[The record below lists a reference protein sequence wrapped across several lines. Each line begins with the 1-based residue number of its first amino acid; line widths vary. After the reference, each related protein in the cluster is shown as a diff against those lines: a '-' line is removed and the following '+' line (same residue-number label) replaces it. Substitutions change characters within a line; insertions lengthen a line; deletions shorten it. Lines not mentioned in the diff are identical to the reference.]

1 MSQYFSKPYIAFEG
15 NVKVELDLSSYA
27 KKAEL
32 KKSAGVDTFKLAG
45 KSDLASLKAEVDKI
59 DVDKL
64 KTVPVDLSK
73 SSNVVKNEVVKKTV
87 YDKLVI
93 KVNNI
98 DTSELVL
105 KTKYDT
111 DKSDIEKKL
120 VMQTKRS
127 LILVGLFKKTDYHVK
142 IN

>member
-1 MSQYFSKPYIAFEG
+1 M
-15 NVKVELDLSSYA
+15 SSYA

-32 KKSAGVDTFKLAG
+32 KKSTGVDTFKLAG

-59 DVDKL
+59 DVEKL

-73 SSNVVKNEVVKKTV
+73 LSNEVVNKIV
-87 YDKLVI
+87 YDKFVI

-120 VMQTKRS
+120 VMQAKRF
-127 LILVGLFKKTDYHVK
+127 LILVSLFKKTDYNVK

>member
-1 MSQYFSKPYIAFEG
+1 M
-15 NVKVELDLSSYA
+15 SSYA

-32 KKSAGVDTFKLAG
+32 KKSTGVDTFKLAG

-59 DVDKL
+59 DVEKL

-73 SSNVVKNEVVKKTV
+73 LSNVVKNEVVNKIV
-87 YDKLVI
+87 YDKFVI

-120 VMQTKRS
+120 VMQAKRF
-127 LILVGLFKKTDYHVK
+127 LILVSLFKKTDYNVK